1 MSVMDVSGLPI
12 AYQCFGQGS
21 PIVVTP
27 GGFFGRQHQFCHF
40 MAGNLSTDH
49 TVVIW
54 DRRNGHG
61 ASGVAISDALSD
73 FHQWTDD
80 LHQLLAALDLSP
92 AYLLGGSGGHV
103 FSLLMAHRHPEDVKG
118 LLLVQTP
125 TELGQVCSWCRLPPM
140 TWAFWVD
147 LLTHTGSAL
156 RRSPSLR
163 AWSRLSQVLLKRGN
177 ANVSG
182 QAKPD
187 GLDRARL
194 WIAETIHSN
203 PDNRDRIIALE
214 PEEFATAMRRWENWM
229 VSERVWSSGLADD
242 DLRAIVKPTIV
253 TPGSWDEA
261 HPTEIAQHICSTLP
275 MAEWV
280 DLTDIVPKRRM
291 EAIKTDLTYNEFSS
305 VFCPLI
311 RKFIT
316 RVEDGRPAWA

>member
-1 MSVMDVSGLPI
+1 MSVMNLDGVPI
-12 AYQCFGQGS
+12 AYQCFGQGP

-80 LHQLLAALDLSP
+80 LHQLLGALDLSP

-103 FSLLMAHRHPEDVKG
+103 FSLLMAHRYPEDVKG

-125 TELGQVCSWCRLPPM
+125 TDDLGILGRLADVYRFSFAEIAVSQGMEQVISSS
-140 TWAFWVD
+140 VE
-147 LLTHTGSAL
+147 
-156 RRSPSLR
+156 
-163 AWSRLSQVLLKRGN
+163 AWQRT
-177 ANVSG
+177 VSG

-214 PEEFATAMRRWENWM
+214 PEEFATAMRRWGNWM

-242 DLRAIVKPTIV
+242 DLRTIVKPTIV
-253 TPGSWDEA
+253 TPGWDEA

-291 EAIKTDLTYNEFSS
+291 EAIKTDFTYTEFSS

-316 RVEDGRPAWA
+316 RAEDG